1 MRRMRIQLWMQ
12 ANCFRD
18 CWSLFFQ
25 YEVRI
30 LNWWSL
36 TELAAEYVVFRV
48 APARKFE
55 IRDNNLYRGKYWK
68 RSPRRVHD
76 GPRMLH
82 IAIKCLIYEPMESLL
97 VPSDGAKL
105 PALIDMSVGS
115 PSVWSVCC
123 LNCFDICSIVRP
135 IIPACL
141 GDTVNSVHVYF
152 WWCVTISIVFS
163 RYKRPQLASIV
174 RNCKKY
180 TISISLFEA
189 SNPTFINARAADV
202 AVPLFPTC
210 RHGTCVAKIIGFC
223 LQIEISIDNLYF
235 FYFLQVCG
243 QVYLSEGRIIQA
255 CVESMNVVVKLHF
268 TLLSA
273 IKIELIQAPVVLA
286 KSQISVGRQFFHIV
300 TGISSKLCSL

>member
-1 MRRMRIQLWMQ
+1 M
-12 ANCFRD
+12 
-18 CWSLFFQ
+18 
-25 YEVRI
+25 
-30 LNWWSL
+30 
-36 TELAAEYVVFRV
+36 
-48 APARKFE
+48 
-55 IRDNNLYRGKYWK
+55 
-68 RSPRRVHD
+68 
-76 GPRMLH
+76 
-82 IAIKCLIYEPMESLL
+82 
-97 VPSDGAKL
+97 
-105 PALIDMSVGS
+105 
-115 PSVWSVCC
+115 
-123 LNCFDICSIVRP
+123 
-135 IIPACL
+135 
-141 GDTVNSVHVYF
+141 
-152 WWCVTISIVFS
+152 
-163 RYKRPQLASIV
+163 
-174 RNCKKY
+174 
-180 TISISLFEA
+180 
-189 SNPTFINARAADV
+189 